1 MGSPN
6 EAIYRRF
13 LDEVL
18 NRGDTDAA
26 DRFFAPELIDHSLPP
41 DVPGTLEGFKQW
53 LDEFRS
59 AFPDAHWEIDV
70 IVGDDDL
77 VARQQTFNATH
88 AGEYLGFEAS
98 GRELTASEAGVVRF
112 EGGRMVEFWGV
123 FDEAGLVRQ
132 LTEHAL
138 V

>member
-1 MGSPN
+1 METPN

-18 NRGDTDAA
+18 NGGDPDAA

-41 DVPGTLEGFKQW
+41 GVPGTLEGFKQW
-53 LDEFRS
+53 FDEFRR
-59 AFPDAHWEIDV
+59 AFPDARWEIEV
-70 IVGDDDL
+70 IFGKDDL
-77 VARQQTFNATH
+77 VARQQTFTATH
-88 AGEYLGFEAS
+88 EGEYLGVEPT
-98 GRELTASEAGVVRF
+98 GQDVRASEAGIVRF
-112 EGGRMVEFWGV
+112 AGGRMVEFWGV
-123 FDEAGLVRQ
+123 FDDAGLLRQ